1 VCIYTVKYN
10 AYGVDYLKT
19 FSPVAKM
26 NTVRVILF
34 LAANCSW
41 NLQQFDL
48 KNALIHGELEGNI
61 YMELPLDMVNK
72 VLSVSTPFVS

>member
-1 VCIYTVKYN
+1 
-10 AYGVDYLKT
+10 LKT
-19 FSPVAKM
+19 FALVAKM

-34 LAANCSW
+34 LAANCNR

-61 YMELPLDMVNK
+61 YMELPLDMVNI
-72 VLSVSTPFVS
+72 VLPTTFVS